1 MEMDTSNKVGSDAN
15 DRDDVGAILG
25 EEDDG
30 LRSCEKEG
38 DRRRQGSELLERGGR
53 KAAMV
58 CGTSITTVLHHHGH
72 RYGQHSTLCCFC
84 ILQ

>member
-1 MEMDTSNKVGSDAN
+1 MEMGTSNKVGSDAN
-15 DRDDVGAILG
+15 DRDGVGAILG
-25 EEDDG
+25 EEDG

-38 DRRRQGSELLERGGR
+38 GRRRQGSELLERGGR

-72 RYGQHSTLCCFC
+72 RDGQHFCCFC